1 MVTLKLVQGI
11 TQEIVS
17 PDISFQHIYFN
28 FTFLFYVHCYSQG
41 EGDVTCA
48 KTISLLNKNQA
59 LCPEVRSVELWDL
72 GEPIPYFG
80 DPWVGEIVN

>member
-1 MVTLKLVQGI
+1 M
-11 TQEIVS
+11 
-17 PDISFQHIYFN
+17 Y
-28 FTFLFYVHCYSQG
+28 CYSQG

-59 LCPEVRSVELWDL
+59 LCPEVRSVELCDL